1 MSPTPVKTSV
11 GSTGAKP
18 PRTKVTF
25 PQNILLFFST
35 ATQIYKPSST
45 KVSPTPV
52 KTSVGSTDAR
62 PPRTKVTFPQRVF
75 LFWPF
80 FSTATQIYESSSR
93 CLPPLLRPQWPP
105 LVQDL
110 LRQRLI
116 SSKYSPKIFGSK
128 YFPLLAIFSTQ
139 HKYTSYQLGVSDACE
154 DLSWL
159 NWCKT
164 S

>member
-1 MSPTPVKTSV
+1 MPVKTSV
-11 GSTGAKP
+11 DSTSAKP

-80 FSTATQIYESSSR
+80 FSTR
-93 CLPPLLRPQWPP
+93 H
-105 LVQDL
+105 
-110 LRQRLI
+110 
-116 SSKYSPKIFGSK
+116 K
-128 YFPLLAIFSTQ
+128 STN
-139 HKYTSYQLGVSDACE
+139 HPLGVSDACE

-164 S
+164 SSDKGYFSSKCFSLLAIFLNTTQFYESSIRCLRRL